1 MLLCVPS
8 WWVSPGLL
16 CTCWPVLSWGLQGD
30 PQQDHRALSPSNPLP
45 SCSSSSPGRCPAVP
59 ASLSSQVST
68 ASPHLQENPRLGLGR
83 PSLQCDLGTFSR
95 QHVKATIGLI
105 SYFCFSRITVLCL
118 PAVQYLNITIF
129 FLSSFVCLLLMRGGK
144 SSPDG

>member
-16 CTCWPVLSWGLQGD
+16 CTCWISTQLRSQGD
-30 PQQDHRALSPSNPLP
+30 PQQDHRAFTRTHPP
-45 SCSSSSPGRCPAVP
+45 CASSSPGRCPAV
-59 ASLSSQVST
+59 LSPVFPGLNSI
-68 ASPHLQENPRLGLGR
+68 PHLQENPRLGLAVL
-83 PSLQCDLGTFSR
+83 SAVWDLGTFSR
-95 QHVKATIGLI
+95 QHGRQPRGWLP
-105 SYFCFSRITVLCL
+105 YFCFSRITVLCL

-129 FLSSFVCLLLMRGGK
+129 LSSFVCLLLMWGRK